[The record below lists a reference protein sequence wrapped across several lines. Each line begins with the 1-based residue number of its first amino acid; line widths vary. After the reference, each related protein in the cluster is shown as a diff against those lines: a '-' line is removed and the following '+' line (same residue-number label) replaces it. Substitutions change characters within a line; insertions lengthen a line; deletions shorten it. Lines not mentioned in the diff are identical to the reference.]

1 MINKVMLVGTVK
13 SEPQQKGA
21 AISFRIGTW
30 RFIHDGRRFD
40 TTHSVEAFGKNGE
53 IASTFKEGELV
64 AIEGSIKHSSYE
76 KEGKKVWFTSV
87 VASSLTRAGESDSQG
102 GSQSNSQPQARH
114 GQAPQSYPPN
124 QAKPGNGSGPANYP
138 GYDKD
143 VGF

>member
-13 SEPQQKGA
+13 SQPQKKGA
-21 AISFRIGTW
+21 AISFRVGTW
-30 RFIHDGRRFD
+30 RYIHDGRRFD
-40 TTHSVEAFGKNGE
+40 ASHSIEAFGKNGE
-53 IASTFKEGELV
+53 IASTLKEGELV

-87 VASSLTRAGESDSQG
+87 VASSVGRAGEPDNQSNT
-102 GSQSNSQPQARH
+102 QSNSQPQARN
-114 GQAPQSYPPN
+114 GQAPASYPPN
-124 QAKPGNGSGPANYP
+124 QAAPRDGSDSTNYP